1 MYMKATKMTE
11 YKEKIYDAAT
21 GETIWRNFTDDEIA
35 EAKKID
41 ERNVERITQNAVREL
56 KRQSALNK
64 LIDLGLTEEEI
75 AALQANGRLF
85 K

>member
-11 YKEKIYDAAT
+11 YKEKIYNAIT
-21 GETIWRNFTDDEIA
+21 GETTWRDFTDAEIA

-41 ERNVERITQNAVREL
+41 QKNVERITENAAREL

-75 AALQANGRLF
+75 AAL
-85 K
+85 